1 MSASRENTGLS
12 ESESALLDLLRTK
25 GLSIKNLSRQKR
37 RELSD
42 LMARLHNERG
52 LSLTDIASLIGN
64 KTSGYTSWLCRQLG
78 VPVRDFERA
87 RLKGIREKRRKYE
100 RLPFDGTDTDKAYM
114 LGLRHGDLS
123 VSRPWKGVV
132 RVSTSTTHPA
142 MSALFSNLFAKYGHV
157 YRLPRF
163 KKDTRSYEW
172 NLQVI
177 LDESFSFLV
186 SNFKAVKAWVEGDE
200 LTVLGYL
207 AGLLDA
213 DGSILVTKDARGNVV
228 FFVDYY
234 NSNRE
239 ILDWVA
245 VQAKRRKLC
254 VSLRINKKK
263 GTRTKRYGIIHRRN
277 YWQLSLFGVDGIMNF
292 VRALQVRHPEKLRRK
307 EIALSTAPGR
317 RYSGVFPSILGLRQA
332 LKQEVRGFVSL
343 AETTYLTKH
352 PAIGNKS
359 ALALQNPT
367 KVG

>member
-1 MSASRENTGLS
+1 MSVSAATAALT
-12 ESESALLDLLRTK
+12 ESEGVLMDLLRTK
-25 GLSIKNLSRQKR
+25 GLSIKSLPAQNR

-64 KTSGYTSWLCRQLG
+64 KTSGYTSWLYKQLG
-78 VPVRDFERA
+78 VPVRDFETA

-100 RLPFDGTDTDKAYM
+100 RLPFDGTDTDRAYM

-123 VSRPWKGVV
+123 VSRPWKSVV

-142 MSALFSNLFAKYGHV
+142 MSTLFSNLFAKYGHV
-157 YRLPRF
+157 YQLPRF
-163 KKDTRSYEW
+163 KKDTESYEW

-186 SNFKAVKAWVEGDE
+186 SSFSGAKSWVEKDE
-200 LTVLGYL
+200 QRVLNYL

-213 DGSILVTKDARGNVV
+213 EGSILVTKDARDKVV

-239 ILDWVA
+239 ILNWVA
-245 VQAKRRKLC
+245 SQARRRKLC

-263 GTRTKRYGIIHRRN
+263 GTRTKRYGIIHRRD
-277 YWQLSLFGVDGIMNF
+277 YWQLSIFGVDGILNF

-317 RYSGVFPSILGLRQA
+317 RYSDVFGSILRLRQT
-332 LKQEVRGFVSL
+332 LKQEVGGFVSL

-352 PAIGNKS
+352 PVTGNKS
-359 ALALQNPT
+359 ALALQNT
-367 KVG
+367 TTVG